1 MWIVDNLSLSL
12 SLSLS
17 CTHPDFS
24 NRLDRPAIKTLAESD
39 EHESVR
45 EIKEFYGDYIA
56 VGSHIFSFN
65 IDQCA
70 QPGSMWRRD
79 EFLRVV
85 DGLVAVMLALRKRPV
100 IR

>member
-1 MWIVDNLSLSL
+1 M
-12 SLSLS
+12 
-17 CTHPDFS
+17 
-24 NRLDRPAIKTLAESD
+24 
-39 EHESVR
+39 R

-56 VGSHIFSFN
+56 VGNHLFSFN

-79 EFLRVV
+79 EFVRVV

-100 IR
+100 IRYSTCKKERGSEREIEAERERE